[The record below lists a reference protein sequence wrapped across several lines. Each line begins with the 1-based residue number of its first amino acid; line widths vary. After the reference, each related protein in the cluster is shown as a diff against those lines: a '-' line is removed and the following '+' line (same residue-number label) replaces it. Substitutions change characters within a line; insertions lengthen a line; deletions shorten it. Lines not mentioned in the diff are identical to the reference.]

1 MTIKENIEKVKG
13 EIAAAARGC
22 GRDPEEILLVAVSKT
37 RTPEEIDEAI
47 DAGIEDI
54 GENKVQEI
62 LDKYDHVKPVRFH
75 MIGHLQTN
83 KVKYIID
90 KAALIHSVDSLK
102 LALEIQKQAEKH
114 GRTAEV
120 LVQVNAAE
128 EESKFG
134 VTAGD
139 AEGLIKSILESCEN
153 IRLRGLMHIA
163 PFAED
168 PEDVRIYFR
177 QVKELYDRC
186 ARTDHPRLEFT
197 WLSMGM
203 SHDFRV
209 AIEEGANLVRVGT
222 AIFGERNY
230 QK

>member
-1 MTIKENIEKVKG
+1 MTIRENIEKIQA
-13 EIAAAARGC
+13 EIGAAARKA

-37 RTPEEIDEAI
+37 RSPEEIDQAI
-47 DAGIEDI
+47 EAGITDV

-62 LDKYDHVKPVRFH
+62 LDKFDKVKPVRFH

-90 KAALIHSVDSLK
+90 KVCMIHSVDSFH
-102 LALEIQKQAEKH
+102 LAKEIQKQAEKQ
-114 GRTAEV
+114 GRTMDI
-120 LVQVNAAE
+120 LVQVNAAQ

-134 VTAGD
+134 TTTEE
-139 AEGLIKSILESCEN
+139 AESLVRDILENCEN
-153 IRLRGLMHIA
+153 IRVRGLMHIA

-168 PEDVRIYFR
+168 PEEVRVYFR
-177 QVKELYDRC
+177 QVKELFDRC
-186 ARTDHPRLEFT
+186 AQTEHPRSEFS

-203 SHDFRV
+203 SHDFPV

-230 QK
+230 G